1 MNSLLGLVDAHN
13 DLFVVSLTIIKTYI
27 KRIEQVNSIIHVI
40 SEINREAIDVARE
53 KDEERSRGLAQ
64 GSLHG
69 VPILIKNLLFTTD
82 DLKTTCKFKLIEV
95 KHILTS

>member
-1 MNSLLGLVDAHN
+1 MPHDDFFA
-13 DLFVVSLTIIKTYI
+13 VSLTIMKTYI
-27 KRIEQVNSIIHVI
+27 KRIEQVDSIIHAV
-40 SEINREAIDVARE
+40 SEINRKAIDIARE

-82 DLKTTCKFKLIEV
+82 GLKITRKFEFVEV
-95 KHILTS
+95 RHLLTL

>member
-1 MNSLLGLVDAHN
+1 MPHD
-13 DLFVVSLTIIKTYI
+13 DFFVVSLTIMKTYI
-27 KRIEQVNSIIHVI
+27 KRIEQVNSIIHAV
-40 SEINREAIDVARE
+40 SEINRKAIDIARE

-82 DLKTTCKFKLIEV
+82 GLKITRKFEFVEV
-95 KHILTS
+95 RHLLTL